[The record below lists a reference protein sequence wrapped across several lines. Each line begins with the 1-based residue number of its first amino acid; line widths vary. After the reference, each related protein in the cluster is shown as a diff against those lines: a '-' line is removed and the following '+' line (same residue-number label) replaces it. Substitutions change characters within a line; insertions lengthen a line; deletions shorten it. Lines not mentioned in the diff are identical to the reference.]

1 MTWRPSPEEEG
12 VTFRETP
19 APTDG
24 KILLTVYPPEE
35 PGGTWSWGVTYLGH
49 LIAKGVGPEGM
60 TTDAGGINF
69 GGRPTE
75 AEAQGAAEAMIRA
88 WATAMLGA
96 VNGNGHSSPATP
108 QEGEGATLTTPAP
121 SSWQEGPLAGFCEAS
136 EAWNAPSVL
145 RVRFAFPSGVVTE

>member
-1 MTWRPSPEEEG
+1 MTWQPSPEEEG
-12 VTFRETP
+12 VTFHKIP
-19 APTDG
+19 APTG
-24 KILLTVYPPEE
+24 AKILLTVYPPEE

-88 WATAMLGA
+88 WATAMLEA

-108 QEGEGATLTTPAP
+108 QEGEGAILTTPAP
-121 SSWQEGPLAGFCEAS
+121 SSGQGGPLAGTGEAS
-136 EAWNAPSVL
+136 GEAAAPYHERAQL
-145 RVRFAFPSGVVTE
+145 TGFRGEW